1 MRWLNI
7 EDCSVLRR
15 LCARLM
21 PEHAMLKNLGN
32 RIRSTAQDAA
42 GKASQGLRAAAKSL
56 TSARSVQPPSA
67 VPPPP
72 IPDPPP
78 PPEDPTRRHVAARPQ
93 SMSRKGWLETAASV
107 FDEIFLDRLFL
118 VAAGVAFYVTL
129 SIFPALSVL
138 VWLFALVAD
147 PAQLVDS
154 LADMA
159 FVLPPDA
166 LAVLRQQ
173 AVAVSGYAASQ
184 RGPVVALTAF
194 FAIWSANAG
203 MKGLID
209 AMNLIYNVDEKRSF
223 IALNIRSLF
232 FTLAALAVF
241 LISLAVLIV
250 TPKLLALIDLQN
262 WFARIFVVLRW
273 PALFAATVIFL
284 VLLNRYGPSRP
295 PAQSRWA
302 LWGSVFG
309 AAIWLLL
316 SAGFSFYVEKLANLA
331 AFYGSLAA
339 IAGLMLWL
347 WLSAL
352 VILIGIELNHELEL
366 RTLRWEERERWRA
379 GVEAARRERLQY
391 RAPPPPSLLRR
402 TGRRLLDMLSR
413 K

>member
-1 MRWLNI
+1 
-7 EDCSVLRR
+7 
-15 LCARLM
+15 
-21 PEHAMLKNLGN
+21 MLKSLAG
-32 RIRSTAQDAA
+32 RLKTAAQATAGSAA
-42 GKASQGLRAAAKSL
+42 QGLREAASSIAKS
-56 TSARSVQPPSA
+56 RKGEVQQA
-67 VPPPP
+67 VPPPLP
-72 IPDPPP
+72 EPPP
-78 PPEDPTRRHVAARPQ
+78 PPEDPARRHVAARPHA
-93 SMSRKGWLETAASV
+93 MSRKGWLETAARV

-129 SIFPALSVL
+129 SIFPAMSVL

-173 AVAVSGYAASQ
+173 AVAVSAYAASQ
-184 RGPVVALTAF
+184 SGPVVALTAL

-209 AMNLIYNVDEKRSF
+209 AMNLIYAVDEKRNF
-223 IALNIRSLF
+223 LALNIRSLF
-232 FTLAALAVF
+232 FTLAALGVF
-241 LISLAVLIV
+241 LISLSVLIV

-295 PAQSRWA
+295 PEQSRWA

-309 AAIWLLL
+309 AAMWLAL
-316 SAGFSFYVEKLANLA
+316 SAGFSFYVEKVANLA

-366 RTLRWEERERWRA
+366 RTLRWEEHERWRIE
-379 GVEAARRERLQY
+379 VEAARRERQQF

-402 TGRRLLDMLSR
+402 VGGRVLDILSR